1 MGNMYS
7 KNAVGEWVSALI
19 NKEKCHEGVRAR
31 AGEGGR
37 KHPRVLAWVTGQ
49 RAPPCSVLASE
60 GGGGAGLGEWEE
72 QLGVWFRQ
80 VEYNPSR
87 DSYRHIERQQGWKRI
102 GNLFWIWNLE
112 QVL

>member
-1 MGNMYS
+1 M
-7 KNAVGEWVSALI
+7 SALI

-60 GGGGAGLGEWEE
+60 GGGGAGLGE
-72 QLGVWFRQ
+72 
-80 VEYNPSR
+80 
-87 DSYRHIERQQGWKRI
+87 
-102 GNLFWIWNLE
+102 
-112 QVL
+112 